1 MVQQQINAIWLW
13 RMSAALAR
21 YIKQNF
27 NDLIA
32 AKVKILLW
40 IVTLSSNVKK
50 DAPLFADIVIK
61 KRNHLAKGV
70 IY

>member
-1 MVQQQINAIWLW
+1 
-13 RMSAALAR
+13 MSAALAR

-40 IVTLSSNVKK
+40 IVTFSSNVKN

-61 KRNHLAKGV
+61 KRNHLAKGI

>member
-1 MVQQQINAIWLW
+1 
-13 RMSAALAR
+13 MSAALAR

-40 IVTLSSNVKK
+40 IVTFSSNVKK

-61 KRNHLAKGV
+61 KRNHLAEGV

>member
-1 MVQQQINAIWLW
+1 
-13 RMSAALAR
+13 MSAALAR

-32 AKVKILLW
+32 AKVKILLC
-40 IVTLSSNVKK
+40 IVTFSSNVKK

>member
-1 MVQQQINAIWLW
+1 
-13 RMSAALAR
+13 MSAALAR

-40 IVTLSSNVKK
+40 TVTFSSNVKK

>member
-1 MVQQQINAIWLW
+1 M
-13 RMSAALAR
+13 AR

-40 IVTLSSNVKK
+40 IVTFSSNVKK